1 MKKEIF
7 PRYVVMLDNFGHD
20 TNGNPIACHTVFGY
34 RTAGADIKH
43 PSAEL
48 YVTRRRLQVGYSNKR
63 NCSAGD
69 ALSKAGAPDG
79 LTLTRV
85 EGERS
90 EGSMY
95 LIYDNPTMEQAS

>member
-7 PRYVVMLDNFGHD
+7 PRYCVMLDNFGHD
-20 TNGNPIACHTVFGY
+20 TNGNPTARHTVFGY

-48 YVTRRRLQVGYSNKR
+48 YVTTRRQQVGAGGKR
-63 NCSAGD
+63 DDWAGT

-79 LTLTRV
+79 LTLTRY
-85 EGERS
+85 EGGRS

-95 LIYDNPTMEQAS
+95 LIYDNPQ